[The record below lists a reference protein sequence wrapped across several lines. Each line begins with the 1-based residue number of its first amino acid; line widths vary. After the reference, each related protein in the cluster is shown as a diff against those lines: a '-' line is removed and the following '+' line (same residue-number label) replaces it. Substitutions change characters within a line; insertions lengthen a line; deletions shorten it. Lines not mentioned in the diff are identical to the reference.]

1 MAMSLSSSV
10 TLIFNGL
17 TLAIAFSFLLIA
29 LWQDSR
35 KALNQFFA
43 VFLLMVM
50 LWNIGSLLTQ
60 VFLLL
65 AAPQSAVNAA
75 IGVINLGFTGS
86 AIAIYMLTAALVG
99 VQTRRFRP
107 LAFSALGLI
116 TLYQVVL
123 LARGA
128 PVSYEFSEIGAF
140 AYQPQ
145 PLSALFY
152 LFFDSATFFLAWRY
166 RRKIRSR
173 GLVGG
178 ILLFVVGQTIGLLN
192 PELRVV
198 SLSINISSLAALII
212 SFAIL
217 RKEIITPLS
226 ERITQIE
233 AMHRVSLAIT
243 SQIALDTVLNQ
254 IAVQAVG
261 WLDADGAAIFL
272 TTPEDLRL
280 ATVYN
285 LPRQFI
291 GLRTKPGQGIAG
303 RVAESHQSI
312 FVENYR
318 RDWREEHDLP
328 LAHET
333 FGSVICV
340 PLKYGSSVIGVL
352 MVIAGQQGRLFSR
365 DDVHLLELLGGQ
377 AAVAIAHSQ
386 LFADQEALT
395 HEVETARSQLE
406 TVLVSTEN
414 PVIAVNRRLE
424 LILANPSARQLFNIP
439 DTARGQPISGLLP
452 AGALPD
458 SYRRALRDLRRDR
471 AHVYE
476 IAINGQVYLCHL
488 ARLGGPRT
496 SGWVAVLNDIT
507 QLKELDRLKSE
518 MVRMTSHD
526 LKNPLQAA
534 MANLELLRDDL
545 SEQLTDD
552 AEESMSVIGKQL
564 ERMNRIINGT
574 LDLERIRSG
583 IVSKEICRAADIVE
597 SAADELRQMSA
608 ESQIALTWATAADTP
623 DFLGVPEQIKRTLVN
638 LVENAIKF
646 TPAGGRVRVTAE
658 GRGDLVVLAVAD
670 TGIGIP
676 LELQARVF
684 DRFFRGRQAGT
695 EHISGSGLGLSLVR
709 AVVDSHGGSVWLHSE
724 PTVGTTFYVALPA
737 LNRRG
742 QAAMPAGAGAEPD
755 PGLTEV
761 PSNATS

>member
-1 MAMSLSSSV
+1 MSLSNSI
-10 TLIFNGL
+10 TLMFNGL

-50 LWNIGSLLTQ
+50 LWNIGSLLAQ

-65 AAPQSAVNAA
+65 AAPATAVSAAV
-75 IGVINLGFTGS
+75 GVIDLGFTGS
-86 AIAIYMLTAALVG
+86 AIAVYMLTAALVG

-107 LAFSALGLI
+107 LAFSALGLMI
-116 TLYQVVL
+116 VYQVAL
-123 LARGA
+123 LTRGVPA
-128 PVSYEFSEIGAF
+128 NIDFSGFGAF

-145 PLSALFY
+145 PLSVLFY
-152 LFFDSATFFLAWRY
+152 LFFGSATFFLTWRY

-173 GLVGG
+173 GLVSG
-178 ILLFVVGQTIGLLN
+178 ILLFVIGQTIGLLN

-198 SLSINISSLAALII
+198 SISINISSAAALII

-226 ERITQIE
+226 ERVAQIE

-272 TTPEDLRL
+272 TTPEGLQL

-291 GLRTKPGQGIAG
+291 GLRTEPGQGIAG
-303 RVAESHQSI
+303 RVAEKHQSI

-318 RDWREEHDLP
+318 RDWRDGYDLP
-328 LAHET
+328 LARET

-340 PLKYGSSVIGVL
+340 PLKYGSAVIGAL
-352 MVIAGQQGRLFSR
+352 MVIAGQQGRLFNR

-386 LFADQEALT
+386 LFAEQEALT

-414 PVIAVNRRLE
+414 PVVAADRSLR
-424 LILANPSARQLFNIP
+424 LILANPSAKQLF
-439 DTARGQPISGLLP
+439 GISDNAEGEPLSDILP
-452 AGALPD
+452 LQALPGN
-458 SYRRALRDLRRDR
+458 YRKALRDLRRDR

-476 IAINGQVYLCHL
+476 IAINNRVYLCHL

-496 SGWVAVLNDIT
+496 IGWVAVLNDVT

-545 SEQLTDD
+545 GGSASHD
-552 AEESMSVIGKQL
+552 AEESMQVIAKQL

-583 IVSKEICRAADIVE
+583 TMSKDACRASDIIVSAV
-597 SAADELRQMSA
+597 DELRQMAADNRISLTYT
-608 ESQIALTWATAADTP
+608 IADDTP
-623 DFLGVPEQIKRTLVN
+623 DFLADPEQIRRTLVN
-638 LVENAIKF
+638 LIENAVKF
-646 TPAGGRVRVTAE
+646 TSPGGQVCVSAE
-658 GRGDLVVLAVAD
+658 GQGGMVVMAVED
-670 TGIGIP
+670 NGIGIP
-676 LELQARVF
+676 PELQSRVF
-684 DRFFRGRQAGT
+684 DRFFRGQQTGT
-695 EHISGSGLGLSLVR
+695 EHISGSGLGLSLVK
-709 AVVDSHGGSVWLHSE
+709 AVVDNHGGKVWLESQ
-724 PTVGTTFYVALPA
+724 VGAGTTFYVVLPA
-737 LNRRG
+737 LPRQSFSTDPTSETR
-742 QAAMPAGAGAEPD
+742 ADAGS
-755 PGLTEV
+755 EV
-761 PSNATS
+761 THIYSDTTN